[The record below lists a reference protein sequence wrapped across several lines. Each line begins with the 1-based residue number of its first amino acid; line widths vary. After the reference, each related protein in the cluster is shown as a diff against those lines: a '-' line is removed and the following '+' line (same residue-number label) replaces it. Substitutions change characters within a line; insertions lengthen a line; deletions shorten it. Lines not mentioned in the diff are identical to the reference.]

1 MDTEQLYK
9 DIKAR
14 THGEIYIGVVGP
26 VRTGKSTFIKR
37 FMAVSY
43 THLTLPTTS
52 RV

>member
-37 FMAVSY
+37 FYGCNGIAEKWKMNI
-43 THLTLPTTS
+43 
-52 RV
+52 